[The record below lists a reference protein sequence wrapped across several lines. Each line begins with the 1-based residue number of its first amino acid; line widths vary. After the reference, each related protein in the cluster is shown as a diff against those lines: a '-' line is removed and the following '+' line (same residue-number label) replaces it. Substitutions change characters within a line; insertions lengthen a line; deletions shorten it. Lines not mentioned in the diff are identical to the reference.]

1 MKTYDFTP
9 MTPASCS
16 LPDMTVCMQHGNL
29 GTLEGITSAVCVKV
43 LFSISIRRDYFSI
56 QINMTV
62 WQHKIY
68 QRKVYK

>member
-9 MTPASCS
+9 TTPASCS

-43 LFSISIRRDYFSI
+43 LFSISIRKDYFSI

-68 QRKVYK
+68 RRKVYK